1 VPAPV
6 PMLHVTPALAESLL
20 TVAVKACAAPPR
32 SDTVAG
38 LTLTAMEGGVV
49 VVVEDELPPPPP
61 QPVSKVKVA
70 KPHKAKSKAAR
81 TELVPQIQTGV

>member
-1 VPAPV
+1 
-6 PMLHVTPALAESLL
+6 
-20 TVAVKACAAPPR
+20 
-32 SDTVAG
+32 
-38 LTLTAMEGGVV
+38 MEGGVV